1 MSHIITF
8 QIEDHLA
15 VMQTSAIGK
24 PSIKPLLSNRVINET
39 NLEKFHQ
46 TLNSADF
53 SDVLLKTDTNDSF
66 TTFFGIINN
75 AFNHHFPLVTS
86 KFKPNNFK
94 CYDNDLKS
102 LNRKKNKLFKKYIAN
117 KSPDSLFTYHQIRNK
132 YFHLVSEKKNR
143 YYKNEFKK
151 YKRNVKKTWKTINN
165 LLGKGVKS
173 PQITSLLYKNQTLSD
188 ATSIANAFNDYFS
201 NVAKKLTNKLHASP
215 NNFRKYFTSSCQS
228 SLYMHA
234 TTPAELSYI
243 IKTFKAKLSA
253 GHDNIPSIIL
263 KYLPDTALIALSHIF
278 NLSLKSGDF
287 ITHFKHA
294 KVIPVHKKENATL
307 AENYRP
313 ISLLPCLSKLLEK
326 IVYNRL
332 FSFLTHTKQLS
343 STQFGFRQG
352 HSTSHAVSLLIEK
365 ITNAFEEKKQI
376 MGIFID
382 LCKAFD
388 TINHSILLQKL
399 QHFGVRGVALNW
411 FTNYLK
417 GRTQQVS
424 YLGVSSTNSN
434 DITTSVPQGSILGP
448 LLFILYMNDFN
459 NCLQFS
465 SSISFADDTNVFISG
480 INSKEIFN
488 KANLEL
494 TNIHKWMTANKLT
507 INKTKTK
514 YILFNPG
521 NNRNYDQ
528 SLSIKIGGQLIKRVS
543 YIQFLGVKIQETLSW
558 KLHMLD
564 LIRKLRA
571 GYGTAVKIKPYLSR
585 EELLLL
591 YHTLIESHL
600 RYCMV
605 NWWFGNKTLVMKL
618 QAICNKF
625 IRLIFNLRRTHNVK
639 HIMIK
644 YNLLTI
650 SQIYELELAVLMYK
664 YHKNILPHQL
674 QNIFK
679 MNNSQIK
686 TRSHSKIIMNYC
698 KFTTSQ
704 QSIKFAG
711 PKLWLKVPKNIKK
724 STSTKIFATKMK
736 KYILTT
742 AQ

>member
-1 MSHIITF
+1 
-8 QIEDHLA
+8 
-15 VMQTSAIGK
+15 
-24 PSIKPLLSNRVINET
+24 
-39 NLEKFHQ
+39 
-46 TLNSADF
+46 
-53 SDVLLKTDTNDSF
+53 
-66 TTFFGIINN
+66 
-75 AFNHHFPLVTS
+75 
-86 KFKPNNFK
+86 
-94 CYDNDLKS
+94 
-102 LNRKKNKLFKKYIAN
+102 
-117 KSPDSLFTYHQIRNK
+117 
-132 YFHLVSEKKNR
+132 
-143 YYKNEFKK
+143 
-151 YKRNVKKTWKTINN
+151 
-165 LLGKGVKS
+165 
-173 PQITSLLYKNQTLSD
+173 
-188 ATSIANAFNDYFS
+188 
-201 NVAKKLTNKLHASP
+201 
-215 NNFRKYFTSSCQS
+215 
-228 SLYMHA
+228 
-234 TTPAELSYI
+234 
-243 IKTFKAKLSA
+243 
-253 GHDNIPSIIL
+253 
-263 KYLPDTALIALSHIF
+263 
-278 NLSLKSGDF
+278 
-287 ITHFKHA
+287 
-294 KVIPVHKKENATL
+294 
-307 AENYRP
+307 
-313 ISLLPCLSKLLEK
+313 
-326 IVYNRL
+326 
-332 FSFLTHTKQLS
+332 
-343 STQFGFRQG
+343 
-352 HSTSHAVSLLIEK
+352 
-365 ITNAFEEKKQI
+365 
-376 MGIFID
+376 
-382 LCKAFD
+382 
-388 TINHSILLQKL
+388 
-399 QHFGVRGVALNW
+399 
-411 FTNYLK
+411 
-417 GRTQQVS
+417 
-424 YLGVSSTNSN
+424 
-434 DITTSVPQGSILGP
+434 
-448 LLFILYMNDFN
+448 MNDFN

-571 GYGTAVKIKPYLSR
+571 GYGTAVRIKPYLSR
-585 EELLLL
+585 EALLLL
-591 YHTLIESHL
+591 YHTLIGSHL

-605 NWWFGNKTLVMKL
+605 NWCFGNKTLVMRL

-698 KFTTSQ
+698 KFTASQ

-711 PKLWLKVPKNIKK
+711 PKLWLKVPTNIKK

-736 KYILTT
+736 KIYLNYSPIINKDSC
-742 AQ
+742 